1 MSQTDDRQIHR
12 RIDDRQIDDRLIRC
26 FAAVFPELAPDEIQ
40 VASSDTLQSWN
51 SLSAVTLIAVIEQE
65 FGIKVQALDLPELD
79 SFHAVRGY
87 VSDKLNVI

>member
-1 MSQTDDRQIHR
+1 MN
-12 RIDDRQIDDRLIRC
+12 RIDDRQIDRQIDDRQINDRLLRC
-26 FAAVFPELAPDEIQ
+26 FAAVFPELAPAEIQ

-51 SLSAVTLIAVIEQE
+51 SLSAVTLVAVIEQE
-65 FGIKVQALDLPELD
+65 FGIKVQPLDLPELD